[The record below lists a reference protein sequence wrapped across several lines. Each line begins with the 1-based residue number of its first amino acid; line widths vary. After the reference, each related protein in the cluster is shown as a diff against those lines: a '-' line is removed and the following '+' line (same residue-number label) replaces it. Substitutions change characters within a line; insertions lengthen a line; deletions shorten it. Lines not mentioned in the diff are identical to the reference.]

1 MALNTNAHVTVG
13 TLNSALTQFKEKEDT
28 LLAAKANQA
37 TTYTK
42 SEVDGA
48 VGVKANSSDVYTK
61 AETYTKSEVDG
72 AVGVKANST
81 DVYTKSEVD
90 TVVNAKANAAD
101 TYTKTEVYTKSEV
114 DTAVSTAVSTSKH
127 LKKEIATAEQITA
140 FEADPT
146 TADANTIYLLKD
158 EDAEGEDVYKE
169 YTVAGE
175 GETSQFVCIGSTTTD
190 LSDYVKTEDIVY
202 ATASDVTE
210 IINGIFGE

>member
-1 MALNTNAHVTVG
+1 MALNTNAHVTAG

-42 SEVDGA
+42 SEVDTA
-48 VGVKANSSDVYTK
+48 
-61 AETYTKSEVDG
+61 
-72 AVGVKANST
+72 
-81 DVYTKSEVD
+81 
-90 TVVNAKANAAD
+90 VNAKANAAD

-127 LKKEIATAEQITA
+127 LKKELATAEQITA

-158 EDAEGEDVYKE
+158 EAAEGEDVYKE
-169 YTVAGE
+169 YTVVGE
-175 GETSQFVCIGSTTTD
+175 GETLQFVCTGSTTTD
-190 LSDYVKTEDIVY
+190 LSDYVKAEDIVY

>member
-37 TTYTK
+37 T
-42 SEVDGA
+42 
-48 VGVKANSSDVYTK
+48 
-61 AETYTKSEVDG
+61 TYTKSEVDG

-127 LKKEIATAEQITA
+127 LKKELATAEQITA

-146 TADANTIYLLKD
+146 TADENAIYLLKD

-169 YTVAGE
+169 YTVVGE
-175 GETSQFVCIGSTTTD
+175 GETLQFVCTGSTTTD
-190 LSDYVKTEDIVY
+190 LSDYVKAEDIVY